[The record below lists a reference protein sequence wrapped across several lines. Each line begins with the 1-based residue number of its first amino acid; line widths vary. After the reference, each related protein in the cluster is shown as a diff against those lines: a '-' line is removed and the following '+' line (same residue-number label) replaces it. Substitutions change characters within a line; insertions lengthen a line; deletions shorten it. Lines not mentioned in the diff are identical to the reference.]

1 VKLSNSHAAV
11 EINLDEIPL
20 ISGGNSL
27 VFRLL
32 VTKVSPFHMIFNLNK
47 VIIATHFDK
56 GGYGKATSHI
66 TILFLGL
73 KEFLEKCVV

>member
-1 VKLSNSHAAV
+1 VKLSNSHAVV

-27 VFRLL
+27 VFHLL
-32 VTKVSPFHMIFNLNK
+32 VAKVSLHMIFNLNK
-47 VIIATHFDK
+47 VIIATHFNK

>member
-1 VKLSNSHAAV
+1 VKLSNSRAVV

-27 VFRLL
+27 VFHLL
-32 VTKVSPFHMIFNLNK
+32 VMKVSPFHMIFNMNK
-47 VIIATHFDK
+47 VIIARHFDK

-66 TILFLGL
+66 TIFFLGL